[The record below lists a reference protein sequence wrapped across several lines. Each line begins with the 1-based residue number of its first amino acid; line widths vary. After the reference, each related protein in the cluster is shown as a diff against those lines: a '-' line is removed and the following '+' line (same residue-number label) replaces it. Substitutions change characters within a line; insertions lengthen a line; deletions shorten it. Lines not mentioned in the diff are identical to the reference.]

1 MVQSS
6 GVPPA
11 AESARHQRPIS
22 ERGLL
27 WEAARPERSSMSSA
41 KQRGNKSSSNLSPSE
56 KGAHSNHP
64 DDVARKQQQQQQ
76 QSQAPS
82 KGSKGGRSSSPTAAA
97 TSSSSRSSLGKVFS
111 FLFYLAFLAVAV
123 FAGWAAHH
131 LLEEVN
137 QISLRQE
144 GYNQQREQ
152 MTHTLEGVMQK
163 VRARTKEESFVSLV
177 SVYFLKTLRAALSS
191 GQLPG
196 TPICIIN
203 CLH

>member
-64 DDVARKQQQQQQ
+64 DDVARKQQQQQ
-76 QSQAPS
+76 SQAPS

-131 LLEEVN
+131 ILEEVN

-177 SVYFLKTLRAALSS
+177 SVYFLKTLR
-191 GQLPG
+191 LPYPVG
-196 TPICIIN
+196 SCPGPPYA
-203 CLH
+203 